1 MSSWW
6 FTVQTSSTL
15 CFYSL
20 SILLRP
26 WSSWILIRNLGQ
38 IITFSLHY
46 EDNRVNQA
54 TRFTRLNSAAI
65 NKVAPTTQFD
75 WLVFV
80 DVINC
85 KLLRRDCCV
94 RAAILLGLAL
104 VMRLKRVQNQLFCGK
119 ALKFFCLINNESFLT
134 VINWSINKIFQKFLT

>member
-1 MSSWW
+1 M
-6 FTVQTSSTL
+6 
-15 CFYSL
+15 Y
-20 SILLRP
+20 
-26 WSSWILIRNLGQ
+26 
-38 IITFSLHY
+38 
-46 EDNRVNQA
+46 RVNQA

-65 NKVAPTTQFD
+65 NKVAPATQFD

-119 ALKFFCLINNESFLT
+119 ALKFFCLVNNDSFLT
-134 VINWSINKIFQKFLT
+134 VIN